1 MLPRVTA
8 ARATSIVRRL
18 PAGSPTRPSTGVATV
33 GVMSQ
38 AVRVQ
43 VVASGMVRRSAWIIG
58 STGTRRDR
66 RVENDATLK
75 ATAARATEGRV
86 VWDTVPFWQRVA
98 VPLTGRPW
106 PVGSGMFGVSD
117 RRKPPVKGLSEGAS
131 A

>member
-33 GVMSQ
+33 G
-38 AVRVQ
+38 ATTWTLT
-43 VVASGMVRRSAWIIG
+43 AWIIG